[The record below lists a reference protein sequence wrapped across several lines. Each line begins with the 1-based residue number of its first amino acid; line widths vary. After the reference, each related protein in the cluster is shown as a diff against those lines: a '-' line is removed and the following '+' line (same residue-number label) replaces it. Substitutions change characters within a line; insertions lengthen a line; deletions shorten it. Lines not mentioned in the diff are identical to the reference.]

1 MSSRTK
7 DFGIVILLDVLGT
20 RQRLLDDID
29 KYLTDWNSVLNK
41 LGEYIRIL
49 EYHLSSRGFRIG
61 IKTKDIF
68 DNIQIF
74 YPTDDPRTK
83 YIDLT
88 GGNPV
93 WWSLQH
99 SADLLTNL
107 VRYAITKNIFLRG
120 CISMGYI
127 QEFRNGYYS
136 RAMVENADL
145 AESFEMVGV
154 IVGISSM
161 RVLMNKRYSSSPRL
175 YHFIKYRIPIKEP
188 TRKRRKL
195 FDSLA
200 VVNLNTHSKIFDNID
215 DNEINYII
223 QEQMQR
229 HRNNPMVRKRWQN
242 TKAFIDYASNVS
254 NVNLFL

>member
-1 MSSRTK
+1 MISRTE
-7 DFGIVILLDVLGT
+7 DFGIVILLDALGT
-20 RQRLLDDID
+20 RLRLLDDID
-29 KYLTDWNSVLNK
+29 KYLADWNSVLNK
-41 LGEYIRIL
+41 LTENIRIL
-49 EYHLSSRGFRIG
+49 EQHLSSRGYGIG
-61 IKTKDIF
+61 IKTKEIF

-74 YPTDDPRTK
+74 YPTDDSKTE

-88 GGNPV
+88 GSNPI

-99 SADLLTNL
+99 SAELLTNL

-154 IVGISSM
+154 IVVISSM
-161 RVLMNKRYSSSPRL
+161 MVLKNKRYSASPRL

-195 FDSLA
+195 FD
-200 VVNLNTHSKIFDNID
+200 
-215 DNEINYII
+215 
-223 QEQMQR
+223 R
-229 HRNNPMVRKRWQN
+229 
-242 TKAFIDYASNVS
+242 
-254 NVNLFL
+254 